1 MKKIVLTIII
11 SLFSV
16 LYVAGSTYDKID
28 MSGES
33 PRIENISAIKLY
45 TPATVMILDNP
56 KDSTY
61 FNIRTSDKYLY
72 QNLKY
77 DIKDS
82 ILEIKLKHGNYD
94 DYQIDENDIKII
106 VGNRKD
112 LKIIPSNDLIINK
125 TFGKKY
131 YQLNNENQ
139 N

>member
-1 MKKIVLTIII
+1 
-11 SLFSV
+11 
-16 LYVAGSTYDKID
+16 
-28 MSGES
+28 
-33 PRIENISAIKLY
+33 
-45 TPATVMILDNP
+45 MILDNP